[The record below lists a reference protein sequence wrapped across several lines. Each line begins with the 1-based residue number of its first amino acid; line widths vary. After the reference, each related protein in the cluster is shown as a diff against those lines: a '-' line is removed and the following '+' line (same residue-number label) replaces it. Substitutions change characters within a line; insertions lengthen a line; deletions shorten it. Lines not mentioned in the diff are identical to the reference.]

1 VWRALRLLAPLFLA
15 ALFSLTGS
23 MASAQFTGPVPA
35 ADERLPEDSA
45 ATTRGMALGT
55 GSRASA
61 LGTSA
66 VAYNAAN
73 LPLARLY
80 HVESLFGY
88 LAGESA
94 YWLGASVADSV
105 SNRIAAGMTARRIFG
120 GGARP
125 YDGYD
130 GRMSLGMPISQSIGI
145 GVSGRYF
152 KLTRSNQRSSFRTR
166 KGFTMDV
173 SVRITPTD
181 GLNIAALGYNL
192 INRHTSLAPTLLGGS
207 VAYSFSDRF
216 SVGGDFLVDIT
227 TFDQAEYLAGGG
239 VELLVGDSVPI
250 RMGYRHDT
258 GRGAGRLSG
267 SIGYV
272 EQSFGVDLAF
282 QQPITGPDSG
292 TELMIS
298 VRYQVQ

>member
-1 VWRALRLLAPLFLA
+1 
-15 ALFSLTGS
+15 
-23 MASAQFTGPVPA
+23 M
-35 ADERLPEDSA
+35 PEDTG
-45 ATTRGMALGT
+45 ATSRGMALGS

-66 VAYNAAN
+66 VVYNAAN

-88 LAGESA
+88 LAGENA
-94 YWLGASVADSV
+94 YTLGAAVADSV
-105 SNRIAAGMTARRIFG
+105 SNRVAAGMVMRRFFG
-120 GGARP
+120 GGLRP
-125 YDGYD
+125 YDGWD

-145 GVSGRYF
+145 GISGRYF
-152 KLTRSNQRSSFRTR
+152 KLSPSNQSTSFRTR

-173 SVRITPTD
+173 AVRITPTD
-181 GLNIAALGYNL
+181 GLHIAALGYNL

-207 VAYSFSDRF
+207 ASYSFSDRF
-216 SVGGDFLVDIT
+216 SVGADFMADIT
-227 TFDQAEYLAGGG
+227 TFDHATYIAGGG
-239 VELLVGDSVPI
+239 VELLIGDSLPL

-258 GRGAGRLSG
+258 GRGAGRLTG

-272 EQSFGVDLAF
+272 DQTFGVDLAF
-282 QQPITGPDSG
+282 QQPVTGPDSG
-292 TELMIS
+292 TELLLS